1 MAGAR
6 DFYAVLGIAPTAT
19 ADEIKKQYRKLAKQ
33 YHPDANKGDAKAAE
47 RFKEI
52 SEAYGVV
59 GDAEKRKQ
67 YDEMRRLG
75 AFTSRAPGAGAR
87 RPGASSAGAT
97 GGAGAGGGFRGDPSD
112 LGGGFGAFGDL
123 FSSLFGD
130 RNGARGRASE
140 AGQTVET
147 TLKVPFR
154 TAAAGGKVEVKLDVV
169 EECIT
174 CRGSGAAAGA
184 RLNVCPECAGRGEV
198 SFGQGGFAVN
208 RPCPMCLGRGQ
219 IPSQKCGTCNGAGEL
234 RNARTV
240 AITVPAGADTGTRV
254 RLKGQGGRGRN
265 GGPPGDLVITFQVE
279 PDRFYQREGL
289 NLVAAVPINVAQA
302 VLGTTINVKALDGT
316 KVAVKIPGGTGS
328 GKRFKVAGQ
337 GIAKGSERGD
347 LYVETQVQVP
357 ETLTPEQEKLMQQF
371 AASAGLRY

>member
-6 DFYAVLGIAPTAT
+6 DFYAVIGVSPTAT

-75 AFTSRAPGAGAR
+75 AFTSRPSGAGAR
-87 RPGASSAGAT
+87 RPGASSAGA
-97 GGAGAGGGFRGDPSD
+97 GAAGTAGGFRGDPD
-112 LGGGFGAFGDL
+112 LGGGLGAFGDL

-130 RNGARGRASE
+130 RNGARGRAAE

-154 TAAAGGKVEVKLDVV
+154 TAATGGKVEVKLEVV
-169 EECIT
+169 EECAT
-174 CRGSGAAAGA
+174 CSGSGAAAGA

-240 AITVPAGADTGTRV
+240 AITVPAGADTGTRA

-279 PDRFYQREGL
+279 PDRFYRREGL
-289 NLVAAVPINVAQA
+289 DLVATVPINVAQA
-302 VLGTTINVKALDGT
+302 VLGTTISVKGLDGS
-316 KVAVKIPGGTGS
+316 KLAVKIPAGTGS
-328 GKRFKVAGQ
+328 AKRFRVAGQ
-337 GIAKGSERGD
+337 GIAKGNERGD
-347 LYVETQVQVP
+347 LFVETQVTVP
-357 ETLTPEQEKLMQQF
+357 ESLTPEQEKLMQQY
-371 AASAGLRY
+371 AAAAGLKY

>member
-1 MAGAR
+1 MAASR
-6 DFYAVLGIAPTAT
+6 DFYAVLGVAATAT
-19 ADEIKKQYRKLAKQ
+19 PDEIKKQYRKLAKQ
-33 YHPDANKGDAKAAE
+33 HHPDANEGDAKSAE

-75 AFTSRAPGAGAR
+75 AFTSRAPGAGTR
-87 RPGASSAGAT
+87 RPGAA
-97 GGAGAGGGFRGDPSD
+97 GGAGGAGGFRSEPVDM
-112 LGGGFGAFGDL
+112 GGGFGAFSDL
-123 FSSLFGD
+123 FSSLFTD
-130 RNGARGRASE
+130 RNGASGKSAE

-154 TAAAGGKVEVKLDVV
+154 SAATGSKVEVKLDVV
-169 EECIT
+169 EECIA
-174 CRGSGAAAGA
+174 CRGSGGAPGA
-184 RLNVCPECAGRGEV
+184 RMNVCPECAGRGEV

-219 IPSQKCGTCNGAGEL
+219 IPSQKCATCDGRGDL

-240 AITVPAGADTGTRV
+240 AITVPSGADTGTRV

-279 PDRFYQREGL
+279 PDRFFQREGL
-289 NLVAAVPINVAQA
+289 NLVAQVPINVAQA
-302 VLGTTINVKALDGT
+302 VLGTTLGVKALDGT
-316 KVAVKIPGGTGS
+316 KVSVKIPAGTGS
-328 GKRFKVAGQ
+328 GMRFRVPGQ
-337 GIAKGSERGD
+337 GIAKGAERGD
-347 LYVETQVQVP
+347 LFVETQVTVP
-357 ETLTPEQEKLMQQF
+357 DTLTPEQEKLMQQF
-371 AASAGLRY
+371 AAAGGLRY